1 MIDYSIQQ
9 EKIAQAV
16 GLLQE
21 KNIDCWLTFVR
32 ETEHNAD
39 PALPLISPSN
49 VTWHTALIITRDGYK
64 VAIAGRYE
72 IVNFQRMTGVWDEC
86 IRYDQSIQPAL
97 VEVLDR
103 LAPKQIAVNYSESDT
118 AADGLSHGM
127 YLTLQRYLAGKP
139 YTLISAE
146 ELLNPLRGRK
156 TDGEVARIRAAVAL
170 TDRIIERITAFLRPG
185 LSELEIASFIHGEY
199 RKEGVIPSWDAGYC
213 PTVTCGPDSPVG
225 HVSPSADYVTR
236 AGQLVRIDQGVVLN
250 DYISDIQRVWYLQP
264 QGEREIPAPV
274 QHAFDSVR
282 AAIMAAHAVLRPGVE
297 GWVVDAAARSTIVAA
312 GYPEYQHAV
321 GHHIGR
327 TVHDG
332 STLLG
337 PRWER
342 YGRTPFGLVEVG
354 NCYTLELGVQVAGYG
369 LVSLEEDVLVTE
381 NGPEWLG
388 QPQTEIIVV
397 PA

>member
-1 MIDYSIQQ
+1 MVDFTIQLEKIQQ
-9 EKIAQAV
+9 AI
-16 GLLQE
+16 GILQE
-21 KNIDCWLTFVR
+21 FDVDLWLTFVR

-49 VTWHTALIITRDGYK
+49 VTWHTALIITKTGHK

-72 IVNFQRMTGVWDEC
+72 IVNFERMGIWDET
-86 IRYDQSIQPAL
+86 IKYDQSIQPAL
-97 VEVLDR
+97 IEVLDR
-103 LAPKQIAVNYSESDT
+103 LKPRQIAVNYSESDT

-139 YTLISAE
+139 YELISAE
-146 ELLNPLRGRK
+146 NILNPLRGRK
-156 TDGEVARIRAAVAL
+156 TPGEIARIRAAVAL
-170 TDRIIERITAFLRPG
+170 TDNIIDRITAFLRPG
-185 LSELEIASFIHGEY
+185 LTELEIAQFVHGEY
-199 RKEGVIPSWDAGYC
+199 KKEGVIPSWDAGYC

-225 HVSPSADYVTR
+225 HVSPSAEYVTR
-236 AGQLVRIDQGVVLN
+236 PGQLVRIDQGVVLN

-264 QGEREIPAPV
+264 AGVTEIPAPV

-282 AAIMAAHAVLRPGVE
+282 GAILAARDVLRPGVQ
-297 GWVVDAAARSTIVAA
+297 GCVVDDAARGFIVNA

-342 YGRTPFGLVEVG
+342 YGRTPYGIVEAG
-354 NCYTLELGVQVAGYG
+354 NCFTLELGVQVPGYG
-369 LVSLEEDVLVTE
+369 LVSLEEDVLVTDS
-381 NGPEWLG
+381 GVEWLG
-388 QPQTEIIVV
+388 KPQEEIIVV
-397 PA
+397 PV

>member
-1 MIDYSIQQ
+1 MVDYTIQLEKIQQ
-9 EKIAQAV
+9 AI
-16 GLLQE
+16 GILQE
-21 KNIDCWLTFVR
+21 FDVDLWLTFVR

-49 VTWHTALIITRDGYK
+49 VTWHTALIITKTGHK

-72 IVNFQRMTGVWDEC
+72 IVNFERMGIWDET
-86 IRYDQSIQPAL
+86 IKYDQSIQPAL
-97 VEVLDR
+97 IEVLDR
-103 LAPKQIAVNYSESDT
+103 LKPRQIAVNYSESDT

-127 YLTLQRYLAGKP
+127 YRTLQRYLAGKP
-139 YTLISAE
+139 YELISAE
-146 ELLNPLRGRK
+146 NILNPLRGRK
-156 TDGEVARIRAAVAL
+156 TPGEIARIRAAVAL
-170 TDRIIERITAFLRPG
+170 TDDIIDRITAFLRPG
-185 LSELEIASFIHGEY
+185 LTELEIAQFVHGEY
-199 RKEGVIPSWDAGYC
+199 KKEGVIPSWDAGYC

-236 AGQLVRIDQGVVLN
+236 PGQLVRIDQGVVLN

-264 QGEREIPAPV
+264 AGVTEIPAPV

-282 AAIMAAHAVLRPGVE
+282 GAILAARDVLRPGVQ
-297 GWVVDAAARSTIVAA
+297 GCVVDDAARAFIVNA

-342 YGRTPFGLVEVG
+342 YGRTPYGIVEVG
-354 NCYTLELGVQVAGYG
+354 NCFTLELGVQVPGYG
-369 LVSLEEDVLVTE
+369 LVSLEEDVLVTDS
-381 NGPEWLG
+381 GVEWLG
-388 QPQTEIIVV
+388 KPQEQIIVV
-397 PA
+397 PV

>member
-1 MIDYSIQQ
+1 MVDYTIQLEKIQQ
-9 EKIAQAV
+9 AI
-16 GLLQE
+16 GILQE
-21 KNIDCWLTFVR
+21 FDVDLWLTFVR

-49 VTWHTALIITRDGYK
+49 VTWHTALIITKTGHK

-72 IVNFQRMTGVWDEC
+72 IVNFERMGIWDET
-86 IRYDQSIQPAL
+86 IKYDQSIQPAL
-97 VEVLDR
+97 IEVLDR
-103 LAPKQIAVNYSESDT
+103 LKPRQIAVNYSESDT

-139 YTLISAE
+139 YELISAE
-146 ELLNPLRGRK
+146 NILNPLRGRK
-156 TDGEVARIRAAVAL
+156 TPGEIARIRAAVAL
-170 TDRIIERITAFLRPG
+170 TDDIIDRITAFLRPG
-185 LSELEIASFIHGEY
+185 LTELEIAQFVHGEY
-199 RKEGVIPSWDAGYC
+199 KKEGVIPSWDAGYC

-236 AGQLVRIDQGVVLN
+236 PGQLVRIDQGVVLN

-264 QGEREIPAPV
+264 AGVTEIPAPV

-282 AAIMAAHAVLRPGVE
+282 GAILAARDVLRPGVQ
-297 GWVVDAAARSTIVAA
+297 GCVVDDAARAFIVNA

-342 YGRTPFGLVEVG
+342 YGRTPYGIVEVG
-354 NCYTLELGVQVAGYG
+354 NCFTLELGVQVPGYG
-369 LVSLEEDVLVTE
+369 LVSLEEDVLVTDS
-381 NGPEWLG
+381 GVEWLG
-388 QPQTEIIVV
+388 KPQEQIIVV
-397 PA
+397 PV

>member
-1 MIDYSIQQ
+1 MVDFTIQL

-16 GLLQE
+16 GILQE
-21 KNIDCWLTFVR
+21 KDVDLWMTFVR

-39 PALPLISPSN
+39 PALPLISPAN
-49 VTWHTALIITRDGYK
+49 VTWHTALIIARSGYK

-72 IVNFQRMTGVWDEC
+72 IVNFQRMGIWDET
-86 IRYDQSIQPAL
+86 IAYDQSIQPAL
-97 VEVLDR
+97 VDVLDR
-103 LAPKQIAVNYSESDT
+103 LAPRQIAVNYSESDT

-139 YTLISAE
+139 YSLISAE
-146 ELLNPLRGRK
+146 DILNPLRGRK
-156 TDGEVARIRAAVAL
+156 TPGEIARIRAAVAL
-170 TDRIIERITAFLRPG
+170 TDRIIERITAMLRPG
-185 LSELEIASFIHGEY
+185 LTELEIAEFIHAEY
-199 RKEGVIPSWDAGYC
+199 RREGVTPSWDPGYC

-225 HVSPSADYVTR
+225 HVSPSAEFAAQ
-236 AGQLVRIDQGVVLN
+236 AGQLVRIDQGVVLD

-264 QGEREIPAPV
+264 AGETSIPQPV

-282 AAIMAAHAVLRPGVE
+282 AAIMAAAEVLKPGVE
-297 GWVVDAAARSTIVAA
+297 GWVVDEAARRTIVAA

-321 GHHIGR
+321 GHMIGR

-332 STLLG
+332 ATLLG

-342 YGRTPFGLVEVG
+342 YGRTPYGIVEVG
-354 NCYTLELGVQVAGYG
+354 NCFTLELGVQVPGYG

-381 NGPEWLG
+381 NGVEWLG
-388 QPQTEIIVV
+388 APQTEIIVV

>member
-1 MIDYSIQQ
+1 MTDFTLQH
-9 EKIAQAV
+9 EKIEQAV
-16 GLLQE
+16 GILQE
-21 KNIDCWLTFVR
+21 QNIDLWLTFVR

-49 VTWHTALIITRDGYK
+49 VTWHTALIITRTGVK
-64 VAIAGRYE
+64 IAIAGRYE
-72 IVNFQRMTGVWDEC
+72 IVNFQRMGIWDET
-86 IRYDQSIQPAL
+86 ISYDQSIQPAL

-103 LAPKQIAVNYSESDT
+103 LNPAQIAINYSESDT

-139 YTLISAE
+139 YTLISADT
-146 ELLNPLRGRK
+146 LLNALRGRK
-156 TDGEVARIRAAVAL
+156 TASEQARIRAAVAL
-170 TDRIIERITAFLRPG
+170 TDVIIDRITAFLKPG
-185 LSELEIASFIHGEY
+185 QTELDIARFVHAEY
-199 RKEGVIPSWDAGYC
+199 KKEGVIPSWDAHHC
-213 PTVTCGPDSPVG
+213 PTVTCGPDSPIG
-225 HVSPSADYVTR
+225 HVSPSDEYVAK
-236 AGQLVRIDQGVVLN
+236 AGELVRIDQGVVLN

-264 QGEREIPAPV
+264 AGETTIPAPV

-282 AAIMAAHAVLRPGVE
+282 GAILAAAAVLKPGVQ
-297 GWVVDAAARSTIVAA
+297 GAVVDDAARNFITAA

-342 YGRTPFGLVEVG
+342 YGKMPFGIVEVG
-354 NCYTLELGVQVAGYG
+354 NCFTLELGVHVAGYG
-369 LVSLEEDVLVTE
+369 SVSLEEDVVVTAD
-381 NGPEWLG
+381 GIEWLG
-388 QPQTEIIVV
+388 NTQTEIIVV

>member
-1 MIDYSIQQ
+1 MTDFTLQH
-9 EKIAQAV
+9 EKIEQAV
-16 GLLQE
+16 GILQE
-21 KNIDCWLTFVR
+21 QNIDLWLTFVR

-49 VTWHTALIITRDGYK
+49 VTWHTALIITRTGVK
-64 VAIAGRYE
+64 IAIAGRYE
-72 IVNFQRMTGVWDEC
+72 IVNFQRMGIWDET
-86 IRYDQSIQPAL
+86 ISYDQSIQPAL

-103 LAPKQIAVNYSESDT
+103 LNPAQIAINYSESDT

-139 YTLISAE
+139 YTLISADT
-146 ELLNPLRGRK
+146 LLNALRGRK
-156 TDGEVARIRAAVAL
+156 TASEQARIRAAVAL
-170 TDRIIERITAFLRPG
+170 TDVIIDRITAFLKPG
-185 LSELEIASFIHGEY
+185 QTELDIARFVHAEY
-199 RKEGVIPSWDAGYC
+199 KKEGVIPSWDAHHC
-213 PTVTCGPDSPVG
+213 PTVSCGPDSPIG
-225 HVSPSADYVTR
+225 HVSPSDEYVAK
-236 AGQLVRIDQGVVLN
+236 AGELVRIDQGVVLN

-264 QGEREIPAPV
+264 AGETTIPAPV

-282 AAIMAAHAVLRPGVE
+282 GAILAAAAVLKPGVQ
-297 GWVVDAAARSTIVAA
+297 GAVVDDAARNFITAA

-342 YGRTPFGLVEVG
+342 YGKMPFGIVEVG
-354 NCYTLELGVQVAGYG
+354 NCFTLELGVHVAGYG
-369 LVSLEEDVLVTE
+369 SVSLEEDVVVTAD
-381 NGPEWLG
+381 GIEWLG
-388 QPQTEIIVV
+388 NTQTEIIVV

>member
-1 MIDYSIQQ
+1 MDYTVQL

-16 GLLQE
+16 GILQE
-21 KNIDCWLTFVR
+21 KDIDLWLTFVR

-39 PALPLISPSN
+39 PALPLISPCN
-49 VTWHTALIITRDGYK
+49 VTWHTALIITRAGYK

-72 IVNFQRMTGVWDEC
+72 IVNFQRMGVWDET
-86 IRYDQSIQPAL
+86 IAYDQSIQPAL

-103 LAPKQIAVNYSESDT
+103 LKPQQIAVNYSESDT

-127 YLTLQRYLAGKP
+127 YLTLERYLAGKP
-139 YTLISAE
+139 YRLVSAE
-146 ELLNPLRGRK
+146 DLLNPLRGRK
-156 TDGEVARIRAAVAL
+156 TAAEIARIRAAVAL
-170 TDRIIERITAFLRPG
+170 TDQIIDRITGMLRPG
-185 LSELEIASFIHGEY
+185 LSERDIARFIHSEY
-199 RKEGVIPSWDAGYC
+199 KQAGVVPSWDAAYC
-213 PTVTCGPDSPVG
+213 PTVTCGPDSPLG
-225 HVSPSADYVTR
+225 HVSPSSEYVAK
-236 AGQLVRIDQGVVLN
+236 AGQLIRIDQGVVLN

-264 QGEREIPAPV
+264 SGETSIPAPV

-282 AAIMAAHAVLRPGVE
+282 AAILAAAEVLKPGVQ
-297 GWVVDAAARSTIVAA
+297 GWVVDDAARRTIVAA
-312 GYPEYQHAV
+312 GYEEYKHAV

-342 YGRTPFGLVEVG
+342 YGQTPYGIVEAN
-354 NCYTLELGVQVAGYG
+354 NCFTLELGVSVPGYG
-369 LVSLEEDVLVTE
+369 LVSLEEDVLVTDH
-381 NGPEWLG
+381 GVEWLG
-388 QPQTEIIVV
+388 KPQTEIIVV

>member
-1 MIDYSIQQ
+1 MADFTIQL

-16 GLLQE
+16 GILQE
-21 KNIDCWLTFVR
+21 KNVDLWLTFVR

-49 VTWHTALIITRDGYK
+49 VTWHTALIITRDGHK

-72 IVNFQRMTGVWDEC
+72 IVNFERMGIWDEC
-86 IRYDQSIQPAL
+86 IKYDQSIQPAL
-97 VEVLDR
+97 IEVLDR
-103 LAPKQIAVNYSESDT
+103 LSPRQIAVNYSESDT

-146 ELLNPLRGRK
+146 DILNPLRGRK
-156 TDGEVARIRAAVAL
+156 TPGEIARIRAAVAL
-170 TDRIIERITAFLRPG
+170 TDDIIDRITAYLKPG
-185 LSELEIASFIHGEY
+185 LSELEIANYIHAEY
-199 RKEGVIPSWDAGYC
+199 RKEGVIPSWDPGHC

-225 HVSPSADYVTR
+225 HVSPSADYIAR
-236 AGQLVRIDQGVVLN
+236 AGQLVRIDQGVILN
-250 DYISDIQRVWYLQP
+250 HYISDIQRVWYLQP
-264 QGEREIPAPV
+264 AGATGIPAPV

-282 AAIMAAHAVLRPGVE
+282 AAILAAGAVLKPGVQ
-297 GWVVDAAARSTIVAA
+297 GCVVDDAARNTIVAA

-321 GHHIGR
+321 GHMIGR

-332 STLLG
+332 ATLLG

-342 YGRTPFGLVEVG
+342 YGKTPFGIVEAG
-354 NCYTLELGVQVAGYG
+354 NCFTLELGVQVPGYG
-369 LVSLEEDVLVTE
+369 LVSLEEDVVVTE
-381 NGPEWLG
+381 TGYEWLG
-388 QPQTEIIVV
+388 KPQTEIIVV
-397 PA
+397 PV

>member
-1 MIDYSIQQ
+1 MDYTVQQ

-16 GLLQE
+16 GILQE
-21 KNIDCWLTFVR
+21 KDVDLWLTFVR

-39 PALPLISPSN
+39 PALPLICPFN
-49 VTWHTALIITRDGYK
+49 VTWHTALIITRTGYK

-72 IVNFQRMTGVWDEC
+72 IVNFQRMGVWDET
-86 IRYDQSIQPAL
+86 IAYDQSIQPAL

-103 LAPKQIAVNYSESDT
+103 LQPKQIAVNYSESDT

-139 YTLISAE
+139 YSLISADT
-146 ELLNPLRGRK
+146 LLNPLRGRK
-156 TDGEVARIRAAVAL
+156 TAAEIARIRAAVAL
-170 TDRIIERITAFLRPG
+170 TDDIIDRITAMLRPG
-185 LSELEIASFIHGEY
+185 LTELDIARFIHAEY
-199 RKEGVIPSWDAGYC
+199 KKEGVVPSWDSAYC
-213 PTVTCGPDSPVG
+213 PTVTCGPDSPLG
-225 HVSPSADYVTR
+225 HVSPSAEYVAK
-236 AGQLVRIDQGVVLN
+236 AGQLIRIDQGVVLN

-264 QGEREIPAPV
+264 QGETSIPAPI

-282 AAIMAAHAVLRPGVE
+282 AAIMAAGEVLKPGVQ
-297 GWVVDAAARSTIVAA
+297 GWVVDEAARRTIVAA
-312 GYPEYQHAV
+312 GYEEYKHAV

-342 YGRTPFGLVEVG
+342 YGQTPYGIVEAN
-354 NCYTLELGVQVAGYG
+354 NCFTLELGVQVPGYG
-369 LVSLEEDVLVTE
+369 LVSLEEDVLVTDH
-381 NGPEWLG
+381 GFEWLG
-388 QPQTEIIVV
+388 KPQTEIIVV
-397 PA
+397 PV